1 MWDKSKTSVPIEQEK
16 EKQKITHHQD
26 FSDGI
31 LEFLSFTD
39 TVKFSVLE
47 RLFTGGGLRI
57 AQGKFLFSNI

>member
-1 MWDKSKTSVPIEQEK
+1 MWDKSKTSVPIEK
-16 EKQKITHHQD
+16 DTKKITHLQD

-39 TVKFSVLE
+39 NVKFSVLE

-57 AQGKFLFSNI
+57 AQGTH